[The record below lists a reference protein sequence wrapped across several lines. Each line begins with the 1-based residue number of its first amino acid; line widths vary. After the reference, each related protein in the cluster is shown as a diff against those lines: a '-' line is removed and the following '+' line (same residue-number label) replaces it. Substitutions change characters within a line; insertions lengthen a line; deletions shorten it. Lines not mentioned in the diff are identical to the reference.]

1 MRARAAVSLAQSNT
15 GGEMNRK
22 NRIGIIRS
30 GTTKAMK
37 GLEIAPWLAPIAAK
51 RDGYNIRTLD
61 VFDLDRLRA
70 NTAADPNL
78 KGSSAD
84 LIEELDFVGSAT
96 EIAALVPADQHG
108 TFDYIVSSHN
118 FEHLANPVKF
128 LRGCETL
135 LKAGGFLSMAVP
147 DRRAT
152 FDFFRP
158 HTGAGDWLAAYLDD
172 RSRPSFQQSFEATSA
187 EARLCFDG
195 EEYIAHSPGWSKS
208 LWSTV
213 GDAKAAFDLWQHRRD
228 TQSDEYCD
236 THCTVM
242 TPASLE
248 LLLVE
253 MRALG
258 LISLETDSISR
269 TYGVEF
275 FVRLRKPQADQV
287 DKAAA
292 GAEDIRA
299 VRSRLMRQIIAEY
312 GVQGGYVWSLGSI
325 RHWPPVAGLRRL
337 SRKVR
342 TLGRRVRGKT

>member
-1 MRARAAVSLAQSNT
+1 
-15 GGEMNRK
+15 
-22 NRIGIIRS
+22 
-30 GTTKAMK
+30 MK

-61 VFDLDRLRA
+61 VFDRDRLRA
-70 NTAADPNL
+70 NSAANPDPH
-78 KGSSAD
+78 GRSSD
-84 LIEELDFVGSAT
+84 LIEEVDFVGSAT

-108 TFDYIVSSHN
+108 SFDYIVSSHN

-128 LRGCETL
+128 LRGCEVL
-135 LKAGGFLSMAVP
+135 LKAGGLVSMAVP

-158 HTGAGDWLAAYLDD
+158 YTVAGDWLAAYLDD
-172 RSRPSFQQSFEATSA
+172 RSRPTFQQSFEATSA
-187 EARLCFDG
+187 EARLRCDG
-195 EEYIAHSPGWSKS
+195 KSYSAHSLGWSRS
-208 LWSTV
+208 LWSTDK
-213 GDAKAAFDLWQHRRD
+213 DAKAAFELWQHRRA
-228 TQSDEYCD
+228 TQNTDYFD

-248 LLLVE
+248 LLVVE

-258 LISLETDSISR
+258 LISLEVESISR

-275 FVRLRKPQADQV
+275 FVRLRKPQADQG
-287 DKAAA
+287 DKTA
-292 GAEDIRA
+292 GGGEDIRA
-299 VRSRLMRQIIAEY
+299 TRSRLMRQIIAEY

-342 TLGRRVRGKT
+342 TLGRRLRGKA